1 MNQFV
6 SFINDLLMV
15 INGKNVQFYSNMI
28 GIEEQMQNNY
38 FVNCSYASV
47 ITMD

>member
-38 FVNCSYASV
+38 FVIV
-47 ITMD
+47 LTHQL